1 MQLAP
6 SPRSRGSTMRIF
18 GNVIDG
24 LGQALDLYESRH
36 RVLAE
41 NVANAET
48 PGYRARDLDF
58 GSALA
63 RAFEANGDRGP
74 SDGAEPVVDAH
85 ATLKI
90 DGNSV
95 DVDTEMS
102 RMSQNALKILA
113 LSQILAKK
121 FAGI

>member
-1 MQLAP
+1 
-6 SPRSRGSTMRIF
+6 MRIF
-18 GNVIDG
+18 GPVMQG
-24 LGQALDLYESRH
+24 LGYALDLYQARH

-63 RAFEANGDRGP
+63 SAFEAGGEQP
-74 SDGAEPVVDAH
+74 GAGEAAEPLVDAR
-85 ATLKI
+85 ATVKV

-95 DVDTEMS
+95 DLDTEMA
-102 RMSQNALKILA
+102 RLSQNAFKIVA
-113 LSQILAKK
+113 LSQIIAKEY
-121 FAGI
+121 AGLRAVITDGRS

>member
-1 MQLAP
+1 
-6 SPRSRGSTMRIF
+6 MRIF
-18 GNVIDG
+18 GPVIQG
-24 LGQALDLYESRH
+24 LGQALDLYQARH

-58 GSALA
+58 GSALS
-63 RAFEANGDRGP
+63 RAFEANAERGAA
-74 SDGAEPVVDAH
+74 DGAEPIVDVH
-85 ATLKI
+85 ATLKT

-102 RMSQNALKILA
+102 RLSQNALKIVA
-113 LSQILAKK
+113 LSQIIAKK
-121 FAGI
+121 YAGLRAVITDGRA

>member
-1 MQLAP
+1 
-6 SPRSRGSTMRIF
+6 MRIF
-18 GNVIDG
+18 SPVIQG
-24 LGQALDLYESRH
+24 LGQALDLYQARH

-63 RAFEANGDRGP
+63 RAFDGGDEPGAG
-74 SDGAEPVVDAH
+74 DEAEPVVDAQ
-85 ATLKI
+85 AAVKV

-95 DVDTEMS
+95 DIDTEMS
-102 RMSQNALKILA
+102 RLSQNALKIVA
-113 LSQILAKK
+113 LSQIVAKK
-121 FAGI
+121 YASLRAVITDGRS

>member
-1 MQLAP
+1 
-6 SPRSRGSTMRIF
+6 MRIF
-18 GNVIDG
+18 GNVIEG
-24 LGQALDLYESRH
+24 LGHAIDLYQARH

-63 RAFEANGDRGP
+63 RAFESNAERGVT
-74 SDGAEPVVDAH
+74 DGAEPAVDTH

-102 RMSQNALKILA
+102 RMSQNALKIVA

-121 FAGI
+121 YAGLRAVITDGRS

>member
-1 MQLAP
+1 
-6 SPRSRGSTMRIF
+6 MRIF
-18 GNVIDG
+18 GPVIQG
-24 LGQALDLYESRH
+24 LGQALDLYQARH

-58 GSALA
+58 GAALA
-63 RAFEANGDRGP
+63 RAFESNAERGAA
-74 SDGAEPVVDAH
+74 DEAEPTVDAH
-85 ATLKI
+85 ATLKV

-102 RMSQNALKILA
+102 RLSQNALKIVA
-113 LSQILAKK
+113 LSQIIAKK
-121 FAGI
+121 YAGLRAVITEGRS